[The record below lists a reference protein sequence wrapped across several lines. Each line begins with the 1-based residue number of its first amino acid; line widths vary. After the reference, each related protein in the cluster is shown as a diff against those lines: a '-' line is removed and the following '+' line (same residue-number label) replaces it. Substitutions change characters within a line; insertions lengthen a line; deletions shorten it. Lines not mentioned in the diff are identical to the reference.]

1 MYHKMDS
8 TKKWLLVATF
18 AFTFSPMASLAA
30 NTPEGCLRTVLK
42 EAQKYAQKKA
52 NSMRKCEDGVLK
64 GKLTS
69 PCPDAKNLEKINK
82 ARTKAE
88 EKIVKK
94 CDDAAQSGF
103 ANCPRAACSALL
115 SSAAELGTCVTCN
128 MDEIVDTLV
137 SQTYR
142 TLEAPSADKDILN
155 CQRTYAKEVIQAFR
169 KVSKAYTKCED
180 GIIKGKIVSCPDAKA
195 TEKVT
200 KFLAKLNE
208 KIAKKCPDMA
218 TTDAAIDPFLSFA
231 ALGGT
236 AGASGRVDLMSQ
248 VPPAF
253 AIQGPACGNGA
264 IDAGETCDDGNLAEE
279 NGFDDLDTCPA
290 DCSIA
295 SCTPSGSG
303 TATVSIASPLGES
316 IAGAVIVV
324 YYDDVV
330 VELPGSGGGVSGVT
344 GLNGFS
350 VTPNDA
356 NYALRNVIFDISLTG
371 LATGDVFSFDY
382 NECGAPATAGDFSC
396 FVADASDTGF
406 LPVDGVTCNV
416 TP

>member
-1 MYHKMDS
+1 MYHNWISMR
-8 TKKWLLVATF
+8 KWLLVPALALVLAPLNT
-18 AFTFSPMASLAA
+18 MAA

-42 EAQKYAQKKA
+42 EAQKFAQKKA

-64 GKLTS
+64 GKITP

-94 CDDAAQSGF
+94 CDDAAQSGL
-103 ANCPRAACSALL
+103 ANCPRAACSAIL
-115 SSAAELGTCVTCN
+115 STNAELGACVTCN
-128 MDEIVDTLV
+128 MDEIVDDLV
-137 SQTYR
+137 EQTYD
-142 TLEAPSADKDILN
+142 TLEAPSSDKDVLN

-169 KVSKAYTKCED
+169 KLSKTYTKCED
-180 GIIKGKIVSCPDAKA
+180 GIIKGKITSCPDAKA

-200 KFLAKLNE
+200 KIITKLNE

-295 SCTPSGSG
+295 TCTPSGGG
-303 TATVSIASPLGES
+303 TATVSIASPMGEL
-316 IAGAVIVV
+316 IAGAVVVV
-324 YYDDVV
+324 YYDDAV

-344 GLNGFS
+344 GLSGFS

-371 LATGDVFSFDY
+371 LASGDVFSFDY
-382 NECGAPATAGDFSC
+382 DECGAPATAGDFSC

-406 LPVDGVTCNV
+406 LPVDGVTCTV
-416 TP
+416 AP